1 MREQFDQQTK
11 SYEIFE
17 KQVEELTK
25 SYRKIREECIQYK
38 RKNKELWKSIESLEQ
53 NCDAY
58 LRQINLLKMKQSFE
72 CPKCNYDFDT
82 KEDLLEQTTNVL
94 DKEVEHEEIEEETE
108 TEDSRII
115 CLRAYSEETSR
126 KLELER
132 SQRIIMENRLKK
144 AIQENKDLQSNVSW
158 LEHRLT
164 RIEDIEPTSKLEI
177 KNNLLK
183 CHSLYNLSS
192 LDSIDNIDNENS
204 KHENPQRTDQLQVPL
219 HISIEEYEEKDA
231 DRITSPRSQLL
242 CQRCGQLK
250 NFSHKDNSQ
259 LKVNK
264 LKQKNGEQS
273 TLLNY
278 RDMFAE
284 IFEKLRTSKEF
295 VK

>member
-1 MREQFDQQTK
+1 M
-11 SYEIFE
+11 
-17 KQVEELTK
+17 EELTK

-72 CPKCNYDFDT
+72 CPQCNYDLDT
-82 KEDLLEQTTNVL
+82 KVDQLEQTTDVL
-94 DKEVEHEEIEEETE
+94 DKEVKNEEIEGETE

-126 KLELER
+126 KLEVER

-144 AIQENKDLQSNVSW
+144 AIQENKDLQSNISW

-183 CHSLYNLSS
+183 CQSLYNLSS
-192 LDSIDNIDNENS
+192 PDSTDNFDDENS
-204 KHENPQRTDQLQVPL
+204 KHENLQRTDQLHVPL
-219 HISIEEYEEKDA
+219 HISIDEYEDKDA
-231 DRITSPRSQLL
+231 DRTTSPRSQLL

-250 NFSHKDNSQ
+250 NFSHKDNTQ
-259 LKVNK
+259 VKANK
-264 LKQKNGEQS
+264 FKQRNGEQS

-278 RDMFAE
+278 RDIFAE

>member
-1 MREQFDQQTK
+1 M
-11 SYEIFE
+11 
-17 KQVEELTK
+17 EELTK

-38 RKNKELWKSIESLEQ
+38 RKNKELWKSIEGLEQ

-72 CPKCNYDFDT
+72 CPKCNYDLDT
-82 KEDLLEQTTNVL
+82 KVDLLEQTTDVL
-94 DKEVEHEEIEEETE
+94 DKEVKNEEIEKETE

-126 KLELER
+126 KLEVER

-144 AIQENKDLQSNVSW
+144 AIQENKDLQSNISW

-183 CHSLYNLSS
+183 CQSLYNLSS
-192 LDSIDNIDNENS
+192 LDSTDNFDDENS
-204 KHENPQRTDQLQVPL
+204 KHENLQRTDQLHVPL
-219 HISIEEYEEKDA
+219 HISIDEYEDKDA
-231 DRITSPRSQLL
+231 DGTASPRSQLL

-250 NFSHKDNSQ
+250 NFSHKDNTQ
-259 LKVNK
+259 VKANK
-264 LKQKNGEQS
+264 LKQRNGEQS

-278 RDMFAE
+278 RDIFAE

>member
-1 MREQFDQQTK
+1 M
-11 SYEIFE
+11 
-17 KQVEELTK
+17 EELTK

-72 CPKCNYDFDT
+72 CPQCNYDLDT
-82 KEDLLEQTTNVL
+82 KVDQLEQTTDVL
-94 DKEVEHEEIEEETE
+94 DKEVKNEEIEGETE

-126 KLELER
+126 KLEVER

-144 AIQENKDLQSNVSW
+144 AIQENKDLQSNISW

-183 CHSLYNLSS
+183 CQSLYNLSS
-192 LDSIDNIDNENS
+192 PDSTDNFDDENS
-204 KHENPQRTDQLQVPL
+204 KHENLQRTDQLHVPL
-219 HISIEEYEEKDA
+219 HISIDEYEDKNA
-231 DRITSPRSQLL
+231 DRTTSPRSQLL

-250 NFSHKDNSQ
+250 NFSHKDNTQ
-259 LKVNK
+259 VKANK
-264 LKQKNGEQS
+264 FKQRNGEQS

-278 RDMFAE
+278 RDIFAE

>member
-1 MREQFDQQTK
+1 MREQFDEQTK

-38 RKNKELWKSIESLEQ
+38 RKNKELWKSIECLEQ

-72 CPKCNYDFDT
+72 CPKCNYDLDT
-82 KEDLLEQTTNVL
+82 KVDLLEQTTNVEN
-94 DKEVEHEEIEEETE
+94 EVENEEIEKETE

-144 AIQENKDLQSNVSW
+144 AIQENKDLQSNISW

-183 CHSLYNLSS
+183 CQSLYNLSS
-192 LDSIDNIDNENS
+192 LDSVDNIDIESS
-204 KHENPQRTDQLQVPL
+204 KHENLQRTDQLHVPL
-219 HISIEEYEEKDA
+219 HISIDEYEDKDA
-231 DRITSPRSQLL
+231 DRTTSPRSQLL

-250 NFSHKDNSQ
+250 NFSHKDNTQ
-259 LKVNK
+259 LKANK
-264 LKQKNGEQS
+264 FIQKNGEQS

-278 RDMFAE
+278 RDIFAE

>member
-1 MREQFDQQTK
+1 MREQFDEQTK

-72 CPKCNYDFDT
+72 CPKCNYDLDT
-82 KEDLLEQTTNVL
+82 KVDLLEQTTNVEN
-94 DKEVEHEEIEEETE
+94 EVENEEIEKETE

-144 AIQENKDLQSNVSW
+144 AIQENKDLQSNISW

-183 CHSLYNLSS
+183 CQSLYNLSS
-192 LDSIDNIDNENS
+192 LDSADNIDIESS
-204 KHENPQRTDQLQVPL
+204 KHENLQRTDQLHVPL
-219 HISIEEYEEKDA
+219 HISIDEYEDKDA
-231 DRITSPRSQLL
+231 DRTASPRSQLL

-250 NFSHKDNSQ
+250 NFSHKDNTQ
-259 LKVNK
+259 LKGNK
-264 LKQKNGEQS
+264 FIQKNGEQS

-278 RDMFAE
+278 RDIFAE

>member
-1 MREQFDQQTK
+1 M
-11 SYEIFE
+11 
-17 KQVEELTK
+17 EELTK

-72 CPKCNYDFDT
+72 CPKCNYDLDT
-82 KEDLLEQTTNVL
+82 KVDQLEQTTDVL
-94 DKEVEHEEIEEETE
+94 DREVKNEEIEGETE

-126 KLELER
+126 KLEVER

-144 AIQENKDLQSNVSW
+144 AIQENKDLQSNISW

-183 CHSLYNLSS
+183 CQSLYNLSS
-192 LDSIDNIDNENS
+192 PDSTDNFDDENS
-204 KHENPQRTDQLQVPL
+204 KHENLQRTDQLHVPL
-219 HISIEEYEEKDA
+219 HISIDEYEDKDA
-231 DRITSPRSQLL
+231 DRTTSPRSQLL

-250 NFSHKDNSQ
+250 NFSHKDNTQ
-259 LKVNK
+259 VKANK
-264 LKQKNGEQS
+264 FKQRNGEQS

-278 RDMFAE
+278 RDIFAE

>member
-1 MREQFDQQTK
+1 M
-11 SYEIFE
+11 
-17 KQVEELTK
+17 EELTK

-72 CPKCNYDFDT
+72 CPQCNYDLDT
-82 KEDLLEQTTNVL
+82 KVDQLEQTTDVL
-94 DKEVEHEEIEEETE
+94 DKEVKNEEIEGETE
-108 TEDSRII
+108 TGDSRII

-126 KLELER
+126 KLEVER

-144 AIQENKDLQSNVSW
+144 AIQENKDLQSNISW

-177 KNNLLK
+177 KNSLLK
-183 CHSLYNLSS
+183 CQSLYNLSS
-192 LDSIDNIDNENS
+192 LDSTDNFDDENS
-204 KHENPQRTDQLQVPL
+204 KHENLQRTDQLHVPL
-219 HISIEEYEEKDA
+219 HISIDEYEDKDA
-231 DRITSPRSQLL
+231 DRTTSPRSQLL

-250 NFSHKDNSQ
+250 NFSHKDNTQ
-259 LKVNK
+259 VKANK
-264 LKQKNGEQS
+264 FKQRNGEQS

-278 RDMFAE
+278 RDIFAE

>member
-1 MREQFDQQTK
+1 M
-11 SYEIFE
+11 
-17 KQVEELTK
+17 EELTK

-72 CPKCNYDFDT
+72 CPKCNYDLDT
-82 KEDLLEQTTNVL
+82 KVDQLEQTTDVL
-94 DKEVEHEEIEEETE
+94 DKEVKNEEIEGETE

-126 KLELER
+126 KLEVER

-144 AIQENKDLQSNVSW
+144 AIQENKDLQSNISW

-183 CHSLYNLSS
+183 CQSLYNLSS
-192 LDSIDNIDNENS
+192 PDSTDNFDDENS
-204 KHENPQRTDQLQVPL
+204 KHENLQRTDQLHVPL
-219 HISIEEYEEKDA
+219 HISIDEYEDRDA
-231 DRITSPRSQLL
+231 DRTASPRSQLL

-250 NFSHKDNSQ
+250 NFSHKDNTQ
-259 LKVNK
+259 VKANK
-264 LKQKNGEQS
+264 LKQRNGEQS

-278 RDMFAE
+278 RDIFAE